1 MTLEERFDADLKEA
15 MKAKVEVKV
24 STLRMLRAGMKN
36 LAIEKKVEK
45 LEDKDILGVI
55 AKQIKQHKDSI
66 EQFAKGNRQDLVD
79 KEKAELE
86 ILESYM
92 PKLLSTDELKGVIKS
107 AIEKVGAKGRSD
119 MGKVM
124 KAAMEEAKGATAGA
138 VDGKMLS
145 QMVAEELA
153 KLG

>member
-1 MTLEERFDADLKEA
+1 MTLEEKLDADLKEA

-92 PKLLSTDELKGVIKS
+92 PKLLSADELKGVIKS